1 MYNHVAIRAARE
13 SAQVERCHT
22 IPHIGSYTVG
32 QHCYGA
38 LALLLLLHENP
49 SIGLIKAVAFHDLPE
64 RWLGDVPGPGK
75 NGAIADAFA
84 DAESAIFTK
93 LGMLF
98 HLTDEDRFWLKL
110 VDILDLWLWS
120 LEQETLGSR
129 TCAEIEER
137 CCRWL
142 CKNAPVGD
150 VSEFVRRTQT
160 ERQHRGGERLSS
172 VFAEVPTC

>member
-1 MYNHVAIRAARE
+1 MYSHIAIRAARE

-49 SIGLIKAVAFHDLPE
+49 SIDLIKAVAFHDLPE
-64 RWLGDVPGPGK
+64 RWLGDIPGPGK
-75 NGAIADAFA
+75 TGAIADAFA

-120 LEQETLGSR
+120 LEQEVLGSR
-129 TCAEIEER
+129 ACAEIEER
-137 CCRWL
+137 CCQWL
-142 CKNAPVGD
+142 RKNAPVGD
-150 VSEFVRRTQT
+150 ASEFVRRTCA
-160 ERQHRGGERLSS
+160 EHEKIPRLSS